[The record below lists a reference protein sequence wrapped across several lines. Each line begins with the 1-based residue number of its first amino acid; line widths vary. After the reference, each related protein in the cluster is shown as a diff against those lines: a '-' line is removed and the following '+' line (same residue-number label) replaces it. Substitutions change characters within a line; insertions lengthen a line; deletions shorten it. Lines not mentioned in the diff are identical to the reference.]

1 MPRSYVRDFDAL
13 RRVAGETFGRQRD
26 VLESA
31 LGILTE
37 TARHAGKAA
46 LDRSPN
52 RPRTKSS
59 LGGFVLAGFAVAL
72 VAGAAYVA
80 WQTLRTDDEA
90 WIDDDFD
97 ID

>member
-1 MPRSYVRDFDAL
+1 MSHSYAREFDAL

-31 LGILTE
+31 LHILAD
-37 TARHAGKAA
+37 TARQAGKSAVA
-46 LDRSPN
+46 HSPIA
-52 RPRTKSS
+52 PRKKSG